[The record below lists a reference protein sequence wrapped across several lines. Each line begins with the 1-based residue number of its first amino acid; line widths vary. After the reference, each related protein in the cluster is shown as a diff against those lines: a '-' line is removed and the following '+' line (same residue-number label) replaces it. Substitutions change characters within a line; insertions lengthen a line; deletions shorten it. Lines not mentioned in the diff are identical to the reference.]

1 MTVHMPPPPP
11 LASLLDELHTLE
23 QRGLKRR
30 MRRIDGPQT
39 AEILVDGQPAINFC
53 SNNYLGLADHPA
65 LLAAAREAMEREGF
79 GAGASRL
86 IVGNLT
92 AHRRL
97 EERIAT
103 WKRTDAALLFNSGYH
118 ANVGVVSALAGTED
132 AIYSDALNHASLID
146 GSRLSRATVHVY
158 PHLDLRTLAELL
170 QTGRHHRRRL
180 ILTDAVFSMDGDHA
194 PLPELACLARHHD
207 ALLLVDEA
215 HATGVLGEGGA
226 GPTLG
231 LGIDVQIGTFGKALG
246 GFGAYVAASAPL
258 IDYLVQ
264 RARSF
269 IFTTALPVP
278 VAAAATAALDLV
290 QGEEGRHRRAALA
303 HVCERFHAGLQKL
316 HLPAPAVTSHIVP
329 ILVGEPDRTMTAS
342 ETLLARGI
350 YAQGIRPPTVPPGT
364 ARLRFTLMATHTD
377 EHIDRALAALAALR
391 HHLPPA

>member
-1 MTVHMPPPPP
+1 MPPPY
-11 LASLLDELHTLE
+11 ASLLDELHTLE
-23 QRGLKRR
+23 QRGLRRR
-30 MRRIDGPQT
+30 MRPIDGPQT

-65 LLAAAREAMEREGF
+65 LIAAARDAMEREGF

-97 EERIAT
+97 EERIAS
-103 WKRTDAALLFNSGYH
+103 WKHTDAALLFNSGYH
-118 ANVGVVSALAGTED
+118 ANVGTVSALAGSED

-158 PHLDLRTLAELL
+158 PHLDLGTLDELL
-170 QTGRHHRRRL
+170 QAGRPHRRRL

-194 PLPELACLARHHD
+194 PLPDLVRLARRHD

-215 HATGVLGEGGA
+215 HAVGVLGEGGA

-246 GFGAYVAASAPL
+246 GFGAYVAASTPVV
-258 IDYLVQ
+258 DYLVQ

-269 IFTTALPVP
+269 VFTTALPVP
-278 VAAAATAALDLV
+278 VVAAAAAALDLV
-290 QGEEGRHRRAALA
+290 QGPEGDHRRAALA
-303 HVCERFHAGLQKL
+303 RVCERFHAGLREL
-316 HLPAPAVTSHIVP
+316 HLPVPAAPSHIVP
-329 ILVGEPDRTMTAS
+329 LLVGEPDRTMTVC

-364 ARLRFTLMATHTD
+364 ARLRFTLMATHTE
-377 EHIDRALAALAALR
+377 EHIDRALAALAELR